1 MYEVI
6 FSPKVEKQI
15 FKLNSNLQIRIINS
29 LERIKIRPY
38 SFVKKIVGSPYFR
51 LRVGD
56 YRIIIDIQNKILII
70 YILEISHRKKVYKS

>member
-1 MYEVI
+1 MYELVL
-6 FSPKVEKQI
+6 SDKAKKQLS
-15 FKLNSNLQIRIINS
+15 KLPSNLQERIGIVF
-29 LERIKIRPY
+29 ERIKIRPHH
-38 SFVKKIVGSPYFR
+38 FVKKIVGTKYFR